1 MIVNTTEDGWDC
13 EPKLKLAVNAIE
25 KCHHFKYEIEN
36 CVRSSELDYMV
47 YDMRDYLKEAI
58 CYLDEIDIN
67 QEFKTVE
74 DDI

>member
-1 MIVNTTEDGWDC
+1 MIVKTTEDGWDC
-13 EPKLKLAVNAIE
+13 EPKLMQAVEAIE

-47 YDMRDYLKEAI
+47 YEMIDFLQEAI
-58 CYLDEIDIN
+58 NELKSIDIN

-74 DDI
+74 DE